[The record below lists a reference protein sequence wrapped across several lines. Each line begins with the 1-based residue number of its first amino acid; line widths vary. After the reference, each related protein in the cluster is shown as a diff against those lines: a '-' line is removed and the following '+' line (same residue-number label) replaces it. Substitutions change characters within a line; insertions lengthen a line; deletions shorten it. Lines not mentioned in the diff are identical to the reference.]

1 MPVFDLFSKRNLKK
15 GAIPDV
21 YAYDRIPNKC
31 RVQIVQILDDALEAT
46 EDRIYEFVVK
56 VLRKEYGMFEL
67 WESAHVY
74 TYKRELSE
82 FFLQTK
88 DILQALDVIE
98 LAFQAVQNS
107 PDLFVSH
114 HKRNQ
119 AKRVTEAIGELNI
132 RLRENAVGYRFE
144 NGSIVR
150 VDSEFIHSEV
160 VQPVLRVLHDADYSG
175 PQEEFLKAH
184 EHYRA
189 GKTKEAMNEC
199 VKSLESTIKVICD
212 KKRWVYSNKAA
223 ASELLQ
229 VCFQNGLVPTF
240 WQSHY
245 SALRSLL
252 ESGVPT
258 ARNRLSAH
266 GQGATPVDVPVHIAS
281 YLIHQTAAAI
291 LFLVEAAK
299 RMR

>member
-1 MPVFDLFSKRNLKK
+1 MPVFDLFSKRHKK
-15 GAIPDV
+15 KETTPDV
-21 YAYDRIPNKC
+21 YAYDHIPNKC
-31 RVQIVQILDDALEAT
+31 RVQIVQILTDALAVTGDEV
-46 EDRIYEFVVK
+46 YEFVVK
-56 VLRKEYGMFEL
+56 VLRREYGMFEL
-67 WESAHVY
+67 WDGASQY
-74 TYKRELSE
+74 TYQHELTR
-82 FFLQTK
+82 FFIRTK
-88 DILQALDVIE
+88 NVLEALDVIE
-98 LAFQAVQNS
+98 LSCRGVQDSTDIVEYNRS
-107 PDLFVSH
+107 ATQSE
-114 HKRNQ
+114 
-119 AKRVTEAIGELNI
+119 ATEAIQELNI

-144 NGSIVR
+144 HGQVVR
-150 VDSEFIHSEV
+150 VDSEYIHSEV
-160 VQPVLRVLHDADYSG
+160 VQPVLRVLNDADYSG

-184 EHYRA
+184 EHYRS

-199 VKSLESTIKVICD
+199 VKALESTLKVICD
-212 KKRWVYSNKAA
+212 KQGWVYSNRAA

-229 VCFQNGLVPTF
+229 VCFEKNLVSDF

-266 GQGATPVDVPVHIAS
+266 GQGATPVDVPEHIAS

-291 LFLVEAAK
+291 LFLMEAEK

>member
-1 MPVFDLFSKRNLKK
+1 MPVFNLFSKRHKK
-15 GAIPDV
+15 KTTPDI
-21 YAYDRIPNKC
+21 YAYDRIPSKC
-31 RVQIVQILDDALEAT
+31 RVQIVQILADALEAT
-46 EDRIYEFVVK
+46 GDQVYESVVN

-67 WESAHVY
+67 WDGASHY
-74 TYKRELSE
+74 TYRRELTQ
-82 FFLQTK
+82 FFLQTQ
-88 DILQALDVIE
+88 DIFEALDVVE
-98 LAFQAVQNS
+98 LTFRGIQYS
-107 PDLFVSH
+107 PDLVDNYRSGTQDE
-114 HKRNQ
+114 RSN
-119 AKRVTEAIGELNI
+119 EAIEEVNI

-144 NGSIVR
+144 HGQVVR
-150 VDSEFIHSEV
+150 VDSEFVHSEV
-160 VQPVLRVLHDADYSG
+160 VQPVLRVLNDAAYAG

-184 EHYRA
+184 EHYRS

-199 VKSLESTIKVICD
+199 VKSLESTLKVICD
-212 KKRWVYSNKAA
+212 KRGWAYSKKAA

-229 VCFQNGLVPTF
+229 LCFQNDLVPAF

-266 GQGATPVDVPVHIAS
+266 GQGATPVDVPEHIAS
-281 YLIHQTAAAI
+281 YLIHETAAAI
-291 LFLVEAAK
+291 LFLVEAER